1 MEDTSVQETCLKA
14 VIIFAVL
21 FSDAEVAHIH
31 FNEENSVDKTDQTS
45 ILAIALKSGI
55 RKEMYCSCLFACGL
69 LIPMFRVTS
78 AIEDEHERKL

>member
-1 MEDTSVQETCLKA
+1 MEDTESVQETCLKA

-45 ILAIALKSGI
+45 I
-55 RKEMYCSCLFACGL
+55 
-69 LIPMFRVTS
+69 
-78 AIEDEHERKL
+78 